1 MKKVL
6 SVLLCLALLLAC
18 SSLALADDKPLK
30 VALIVTGKAQ
40 DGGWNQCA
48 YDGLQLLINK
58 YNVEYSLV
66 EDVAVSDVEAHL
78 ISYGNDGYDRYVFVL
93 SSEQRAEFA
102 YLLHKEATKAGRY
115 VTKQYFR
122 RG

>member
-78 ISYGNDGYDRYVFVL
+78 ISYGNDGYDIVFGH
-93 SSEQRAEFA
+93 SQ
-102 YLLHKEATKAGRY
+102 
-115 VTKQYFR
+115 QYGDRHR
-122 RG
+122 RH